1 MKVFAIV
8 SAIMAASAS
17 VAFAAPA
24 AEPITAATDK
34 RETNFGGL
42 PLAGMIPGGAN
53 NPLVN
58 VVQQALAAGF
68 AAGDIVLNA
77 GPSLLTDPSKA
88 ADLIT
93 NMMKQATGTV
103 GNVVTGSA

>member
-8 SAIMAASAS
+8 SAIMAASA
-17 VAFAAPA
+17 FAAPVSEPLA
-24 AEPITAATDK
+24 AVAEK
-34 RETNFGGL
+34 RETNLGGL

-68 AAGDIVLNA
+68 AAGDIILNA
-77 GPSLLTDPSKA
+77 GPSLLTDPTKA
-88 ADLIT
+88 TEIIT
-93 NMMKQATGTV
+93 NMMKQGAGTV
-103 GNVVTGSA
+103 GNIVTGSA

>member
-17 VAFAAPA
+17 VAFAAPVSEPLA
-24 AEPITAATDK
+24 AVAEK
-34 RETNFGGL
+34 RETNLGGL
-42 PLAGMIPGGAN
+42 PLAGMIPGTTN

-68 AAGDIVLNA
+68 AAGDIILNA
-77 GPSLLTDPSKA
+77 GPSLLTDPTKA
-88 ADLIT
+88 TEIIT
-93 NMMKQATGTV
+93 NMMKQGAGTV
-103 GNVVTGSA
+103 GNIVTGSA